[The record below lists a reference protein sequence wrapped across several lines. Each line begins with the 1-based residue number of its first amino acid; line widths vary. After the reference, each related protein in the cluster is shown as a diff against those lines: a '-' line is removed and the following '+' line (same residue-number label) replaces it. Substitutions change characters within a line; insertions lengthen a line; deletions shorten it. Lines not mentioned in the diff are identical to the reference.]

1 MRYASPLNLN
11 NAVVDSAMQISVV
24 TQTLA
29 LSPSPI
35 PLRALCFIL
44 SNDQKCLQK

>member
-11 NAVVDSAMQISVV
+11 SSVVDSAMQISVV
-24 TQTLA
+24 TQMLTLA
-29 LSPSPI
+29 PSPI

-44 SNDQKCLQK
+44 SNDQKSLQT